1 MDEVKTKM
9 YLNALKC
16 VFPYDNKA
24 ISKLISRKK
33 NESDDE
39 NPINQNGEI
48 CPQWLEHMFHRAGM
62 NELLS
67 LGLTETQIRELLD
80 KRSKV
85 DPEAEY
91 ALLLKE
97 NVSLISRNSADYPSL
112 LREIPDAPEI
122 LYMQGKK
129 SVLIN
134 QKNKANNHWNMAVV
148 GTRAPSGYGKEI
160 TERIIKDLTPYN
172 PVVVSGLAIGI
183 DQAAHESAIEYGLP
197 TIAVL
202 GAGHGSLKPKC
213 GLRLIKKLLD
223 ENLIISE
230 YPYNTEA
237 NKFTFPMR
245 NRIICGMSLA
255 TLVIE
260 ARSRSGALITARLAH
275 GYDRAVFAVPGSI
288 LSTYS
293 RGTNGLIQNMIAE
306 LFLDVPTMIAS
317 INVNA
322 QLEFK
327 EMRQTGPTEAQP
339 APPEQIKPEIK
350 DPSERKIYDNLKFP
364 MDTAEIL
371 TMLELGTQE
380 ALIALTKLEMSGLIK
395 ETPNQKWIRTA

>member
-1 MDEVKTKM
+1 MNEVKTKM
-9 YLNALKC
+9 YLNTLKV

-24 ISKLISRKK
+24 VTKLINRKK
-33 NESDDE
+33 TTDQPS
-39 NPINQNGEI
+39 EI
-48 CPQWLEHMFHRAGM
+48 CSEWLEHIFHRSGT

-67 LGLTETQIRELLD
+67 LGLTEAEVRALLD
-80 KRSKV
+80 KRSKI

-97 NVSLISRNSADYPSL
+97 QVSLISRNSADYPPL
-112 LREIPDAPEI
+112 LREISDAPEI
-122 LYMQGKK
+122 LYVQGQK

-134 QKNKANNHWNMAVV
+134 QKNNNWNMAVV

-160 TERIIKDLTPYN
+160 TERIIKDLEPYG
-172 PVVVSGLAIGI
+172 PTVVSGLAIGI
-183 DQAAHESAIEYGLP
+183 DQAAHTAAIEYGLP

-202 GAGHGSLKPKC
+202 GAGHGSLKPKY

-230 YPYNTEA
+230 YPYNAEA

-260 ARSRSGALITARLAH
+260 ARSRSGALITAKLAH
-275 GYDRAVFAVPGSI
+275 EYDRAVFAVPGSI

-293 RGTNGLIQNMIAE
+293 RGTNGLIQNTIAE

-322 QLEFK
+322 QLQFK
-327 EMRQTGPTEAQP
+327 EMRQTGLTEARP
-339 APPEQIKPEIK
+339 VPPEQIKPEIK

-395 ETPNQKWIRTA
+395 ETSNQKWIRTA

>member
-1 MDEVKTKM
+1 MNEVKTKM
-9 YLNALKC
+9 YLNALKV

-24 ISKLISRKK
+24 ITKLISQKK
-33 NESDDE
+33 SESDDK
-39 NPINQNGEI
+39 NSINQNGEI
-48 CPQWLEHMFHRAGM
+48 CPQWLEHVFHRAGT

-97 NVSLISRNSADYPSL
+97 QVSLISRNSADYPSL
-112 LREIPDAPEI
+112 LKEIHDAPEI
-122 LYMQGKK
+122 LYVQGQK

-134 QKNKANNHWNMAVV
+134 QKNNHWNMAVV

-160 TERIIKDLTPYN
+160 TERIIKDLEPYN

-202 GAGHGSLKPKC
+202 GAGHGSLKPKY

-230 YPYNTEA
+230 YPYNTSA

-260 ARSRSGALITARLAH
+260 ARSRSGALITAKLAH
-275 GYDRAVFAVPGSI
+275 GYDRAVFAVPGSV
-288 LSTYS
+288 LSVYS
-293 RGTNGLIQNMIAE
+293 RGTNELIQSSIAE

-327 EMRQTGPTEAQP
+327 EMRQTGLTELQP

-350 DPSERKIYDNLKFP
+350 DQSQRKIYDTLKFP
-364 MDTAEIL
+364 MDTAELL
-371 TMLELGTQE
+371 TLLELGTQE
-380 ALIALTKLEMSGLIK
+380 VLVALTELEMSGLIK
-395 ETPNQKWIRTA
+395 ETPNQRWMRTS

>member
-1 MDEVKTKM
+1 MNEVKIKM

-16 VFPYDNKA
+16 VFPYENKV
-24 ISKLISRKK
+24 IKCL
-33 NESDDE
+33 
-39 NPINQNGEI
+39 INQASEI
-48 CPQWLEHMFHRAGM
+48 CPQRLEHIFHKAGFS
-62 NELLS
+62 ELS
-67 LGLTETQIRELLD
+67 TLGLTELQAYALIE

-97 NVSLISRNSADYPSL
+97 QVSLISRNSADYPNL
-112 LREIPDAPEI
+112 LKEIPDAPEI
-122 LYMQGKK
+122 LYVQGQKP
-129 SVLIN
+129 VLIN
-134 QKNKANNHWNMAVV
+134 QKKAWNMAIV
-148 GTRAPSGYGKEI
+148 GTRAPSMYGKEI
-160 TERIIKDLTPYN
+160 TERIVRDLAPYG
-172 PVVVSGLAIGI
+172 PVIVSGLAIGI
-183 DQAAHESAIEYGLP
+183 DQAAHEAAIEYGLP

-202 GAGHGSLKPKC
+202 GAGHGSLKPKY

-260 ARSRSGALITARLAH
+260 ARSRSGALITAKLAH
-275 GYDRAVFAVPGSI
+275 EYDRAVFAVPGSI

-293 RGTNGLIQNMIAE
+293 RGTNGLIQNTIAE

-322 QLEFK
+322 QLQFK
-327 EMRQTGPTEAQP
+327 EMRQTGLTEARP

-350 DPSERKIYDNLKFP
+350 DSSEREIYDNLKFP